1 LREEV
6 GNCIG
11 VRDEFLSRDLGVLTI
26 NLIMVSDTDEA
37 IELYFMVPDE
47 KFLNVGSAFDN
58 GRGSLETEKAARYT
72 CEYIRMT
79 SMMGE

>member
-1 LREEV
+1 MRKEV

-26 NLIMVSDTDEA
+26 STVMMSDTDEV

-72 CEYIRMT
+72 CKFIRMT